1 MNILI
6 TVNNFK
12 NYKNKIMTTK
22 QKAKELIE
30 KYDLILEDLSIYFD
44 VRKNFVYKITLL
56 AIDEILFA
64 LKYNMEEP
72 TSSSITYW
80 QQVKQEIEKIKN
92 GK

>member
-1 MNILI
+1 MNILT

-30 KYDLILEDLSIYFD
+30 KYDLILENLSIYSEI
-44 VRKNFVYKITLL
+44 RKRFVYKITLL
-56 AIDEILFA
+56 AIDEILFV
-64 LKYNMEEP
+64 LKYNIKDL
-72 TSSSITYW
+72 TSDSITYW
-80 QQVKQEIEKIKN
+80 QNVKQEIEKIKN

>member
-1 MNILI
+1 
-6 TVNNFK
+6 
-12 NYKNKIMTTK
+12 MTTK

-30 KYDLILEDLSIYFD
+30 KYDLILEDFSIYFD

-64 LKYNMEEP
+64 LKYNMEDD
-72 TSSSITYW
+72 SANIRYW

-92 GK
+92 EK

>member
-6 TVNNFK
+6 IVNNFK

-22 QKAKELIE
+22 QKAKELIQ
-30 KYDLILEDLSIYFD
+30 KYDLILEPLSIYFD

-56 AIDEILFA
+56 AIDEILIA
-64 LKYNMEEP
+64 LKYNMEDP
-72 TSSSITYW
+72 TSLNITYW